1 MARGWIGGGSGRP
14 ARGLSERWVD
24 VNGACRWCHWSLT
37 WIVRDLSVLTNYAPA
52 EGQRMCMGHRCAYL
66 LLSLLVGL
74 AGCGSGQTAASVSPS
89 NRPTSVVSATPD
101 TARCTRLARLG
112 FVPCPPLPSQ
122 MKLPPTTIRNATGGA
137 VSDAT
142 ARRWGRAF
150 QLSQAYY
157 YWVMQHGDRD
167 ALTSG
172 ALADSSPQAV
182 ANMFGSD
189 LEDLDISKREAGSFE
204 YEPPSMP
211 VVQIVTVPGRLQEM
225 IANQHLTA
233 STYAVAVKLTGPT
246 RRVIRYQNG
255 KFKVIASADST
266 YHVELLIWG
275 TLQHDRDLG
284 DIWYGYGLYGCSG
297 IVGDVCKL

>member
-1 MARGWIGGGSGRP
+1 MARGRIGGGSGRP
-14 ARGLSERWVD
+14 ARGLSEGWVD

-52 EGQRMCMGHRCAYL
+52 EGQRMCMGRRCAYL

-101 TARCTRLARLG
+101 TARCARLARLG

-172 ALADSSPQAV
+172 ALADQAASINV
-182 ANMFGSD
+182 FGAD
-189 LEDLDISKREAGSFE
+189 LMDIDH
-204 YEPPSMP
+204 
-211 VVQIVTVPGRLQEM
+211 
-225 IANQHLTA
+225 ANQLHG
-233 STYAVAVKLTGPT
+233 KLVDRPPVLLQIRLVPLPPVLKDAITKQGLVSSDYGFVIELHGPAG
-246 RRVIRYQNG
+246 RSVSFANG
-255 KFKVIASADST
+255 EEQSLWSVDSNQT
-266 YHVELLIWG
+266 QWLLEWG
-275 TLQHDRDLG
+275 QYEQTQDLG
-284 DIWYGYGLYGCSG
+284 AIWHAHGLYGCSG
-297 IVGDVCKL
+297 IVQSLCSD

>member
-52 EGQRMCMGHRCAYL
+52 EGQRMCMGRRCAYL

-74 AGCGSGQTAASVSPS
+74 VGCGSGQTAASVSPS

-101 TARCTRLARLG
+101 TARCARLARLG

-137 VSDAT
+137 VSDTT

-172 ALADSSPQAV
+172 ALADSTPQAV
-182 ANMFGSD
+182 TNLFSTDLQNLDAAKSTGGILIFRPLRMSAIQLVKIPASLQMIIHKQGLRTSD
-189 LEDLDISKREAGSFE
+189 YGFAVEFQGPGTRAIRLKGGEIKDLNSSPGD
-204 YEPPSMP
+204 YESSGL
-211 VVQIVTVPGRLQEM
+211 VWGAVQKDP
-225 IANQHLTA
+225 N
-233 STYAVAVKLTGPT
+233 
-246 RRVIRYQNG
+246 
-255 KFKVIASADST
+255 
-266 YHVELLIWG
+266 
-275 TLQHDRDLG
+275 LG
-284 DIWYGYGLYGCSG
+284 EIWYEYGAFGC
-297 IVGDVCKL
+297 VGEVESVCAL